1 MSGNPI
7 KLVRQS
13 AKRERT
19 PDILELAELQ
29 LLFTNLSVR
38 ERTVALLDAATGLR
52 VSETAC
58 ASLVRCRFRELG
70 TSCDA
75 IYLASSSGQLQN
87 GSLSQAPSDGRL
99 HGGGSFAMALPEC
112 LHVR

>member
-19 PDILELAELQ
+19 PNILELAQLQ

-38 ERTVALLDAATGLR
+38 ERTVALLDASTG
-52 VSETAC
+52 
-58 ASLVRCRFRELG
+58 VRMV
-70 TSCDA
+70 D
-75 IYLASSSGQLQN
+75 LASDSGQLQ
-87 GSLSQAPSDGRL
+87 DGRL
-99 HGGGSFAMALPEC
+99 NQTCPHGY
-112 LHVR
+112 